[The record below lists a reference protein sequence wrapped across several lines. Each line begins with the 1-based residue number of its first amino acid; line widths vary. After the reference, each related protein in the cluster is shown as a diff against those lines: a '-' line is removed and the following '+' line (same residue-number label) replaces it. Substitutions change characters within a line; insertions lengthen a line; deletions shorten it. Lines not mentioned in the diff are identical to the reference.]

1 MDKAGTLPALRIHV
15 LVRETLDTNGKVLFS
30 SEWSGKASQRSRAL
44 GASCEQTAK
53 KSGEGA
59 GRICGHRV
67 AGRAPRW
74 RQAQMCLKGREN
86 HGVAGGDS
94 ARRAGRETSRDID
107 RTPSATGQGSGF
119 HCEREGVSRGFKVVG
134 GRSGLC
140 LLKDP
145 WLQ

>member
-1 MDKAGTLPALRIHV
+1 M
-15 LVRETLDTNGKVLFS
+15 VREGL
-30 SEWSGKASQRSRAL
+30 SEEQGGG
-44 GASCEQTAK
+44 GASYEPRAK

-59 GRICGHRV
+59 GRICGHSVSGRV
-67 AGRAPRW
+67 PRW

-86 HGVAGGDS
+86 HGMAGGDS
-94 ARRAGRETSRDID
+94 ARRAGRETSHDINKI
-107 RTPSATGQGSGF
+107 PSATGQGSGF

-134 GRSGLC
+134 GKSGSC